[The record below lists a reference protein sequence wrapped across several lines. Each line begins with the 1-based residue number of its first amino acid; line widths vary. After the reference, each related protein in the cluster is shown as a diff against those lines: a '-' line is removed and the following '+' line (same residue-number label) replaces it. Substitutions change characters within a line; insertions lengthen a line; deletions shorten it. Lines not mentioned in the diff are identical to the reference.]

1 MNRITS
7 SLFIFLF
14 SFTLQAQILHVK
26 ADASGANNGLSWAD
40 AYTDL
45 QSAISTASSGTQI
58 WVAVGTYKPTSGT
71 DRDAYFELKNG
82 VEIYG
87 GFLGTET
94 QLAERDYI
102 HNESILSGDI
112 GVVGDSLDNSYT
124 IVYSIGTDENTIL
137 EGFTIQDG
145 NADYTGTDVLDT
157 DPRKSGGG
165 MYLSGEMT
173 DLRCQIKHCHF
184 KNNHSDA
191 RGGGL
196 FVWSG
201 AAAGSTRPN
210 IFANEFTQND
220 AGTLG
225 GGFYWIGGTTLQA
238 ELIPADSL
246 IFNNNNA
253 NVGGGIHMTSRV
265 NNALT
270 KIRNCSF
277 AENIS
282 SSYGGG
288 LYFREDSFDNVGT
301 EFEGCDFTY
310 NTSAFSGGGI
320 FHESFYEFKNITL
333 RDCYL
338 DHNVA
343 GTIENPVNGGGIFI
357 GGYID
362 TPNPNAKV
370 LIDNTTMSWN
380 AGNYG
385 GAINP
390 SITGAVVI
398 EVTNSTFQYNSAAFS
413 GGGIYTSNPDHTLRV
428 SNSYFEGNAAND
440 ATGGGIHV
448 QSSDVKITNSVFQAN
463 IGKTGA
469 GIRMINGE
477 ISNCVFYEN
486 NAVQQGGGIRC
497 QQAMIANCIFWNNIN
512 FGTGPDIYNNSFPLT
527 VESCLFSSADC
538 AAINYI
544 NSNISCSGNTLFGID
559 PLFTNPTI
567 GDFSVPLNS
576 IVRDAGD
583 NTLYH
588 PEITEDY
595 FGNMRIQGSSIDI
608 GVYELPVVSITSVTG
623 NASDCQEESINIGSI
638 NYEIA
643 DGVTPLTLTIGDVQE
658 ITDDITGT
666 ITGLAGG
673 TFDFTVTDAV
683 GNSATQSVVIQ
694 TLPQPTIGID
704 LTLPTCNAFTNGVLV
719 LDPQGETAPFSVI
732 WDDGTESF
740 GQYGVGAGMY
750 SYTLTDAFGCV
761 LTGTET
767 ITEPSAVILNETIQ
781 NTICVGDA
789 TGQVS
794 INPTGGTGMLT
805 AVWSPNPNNEE
816 GYELTNI
823 TSGVYAVIVTDES
836 GCAFGEQ
843 YIVESGSAVEI
854 SAEITDAG
862 CSGTATGAI
871 TVTPVTGEG
880 ELTYAWSNEMTGAT
894 ISDIF
899 AGNYN
904 VTVTD
909 EIGCQTVETYTVFA
923 GAPITFS
930 PTIMSNTCAG
940 ATEGSIDLN
949 VEDTNGLNFT
959 WSPNVVGQTGTVL
972 TELAADT
979 YFLTITDGDECPSY
993 AEYTISEPSEIELT
1007 PLATNPSCL
1016 GGSDGTITIFAEGG
1030 TAVTPE
1036 DYVFEVTPSLIEG
1049 ANGVYSGAAAGEYQL
1064 IVTDLNGCT
1073 VESTITLEEGEAL
1086 TINGVV
1092 NDIACFAES
1101 SGSINL
1107 AGDGADGSTY
1117 IWSPNANGQ
1126 TTNIITE
1133 LAADTYSVTVID
1145 GVGCQRFNE
1154 FVVTEPSEMNL
1165 ISSTENVL
1173 CAAGNDGIINITAT
1187 GGTPFADCGYDYTVS
1202 PDLSS
1207 PDCGVFTGAVAGTYT
1222 LTATD
1227 ANGCQM
1233 NTSVDVIENE
1243 ALSAIISVADASCP
1257 GATDGSVNIEITG
1270 GEAPYEI
1277 NGEVENLGAGE
1288 YSVLITD
1295 VNNCEFTSTF
1305 TVLESA
1311 GLTLNFD
1318 VIDATCIGA
1327 SNGSVEVIIT
1337 GGVAPYT
1344 IEGETND
1351 LVAGEYEITASDS
1364 NGCGATATFT
1374 VSEPSLL
1381 SFDFDIINAE
1391 TSSSM
1396 DGSIFIENVIGGTAP
1411 YDFEWENGE
1420 TTEDITNISS
1430 GIYNLIITDGNNCTY
1445 SFGFEVDYNT
1455 ALDDLS
1461 SLGWEAHLQPN
1472 ILTNQTNTQLFLK
1485 ADQNAKGKL
1494 HIYDAIG
1501 RLSTSQT
1508 LNIVSGDQQLTLSTE
1523 SLTTGVYFVRLEI
1536 GGLGSE
1542 VLRLVIV
1549 D

>member
-1 MNRITS
+1 MNRLTS

-14 SFTLQAQILHVK
+14 SFALQAQVLHVK
-26 ADASGANNGLSWAD
+26 VDASGANNGLSWAD

-45 QSAISTASSGTQI
+45 QSAIATASSGTQI
-58 WVAVGTYKPTSGT
+58 WVAIGTYKPTAGT

-112 GVVGDSLDNSYT
+112 GTVGDSLDNSYT

-137 EGFTIQDG
+137 EGFTIKGG
-145 NADYTGTDVLDT
+145 NANYEGEDVET
-157 DPRKSGGG
+157 THPSKSGGG
-165 MYLSGEMT
+165 VYLFGEDS
-173 DLRCQIKHCHF
+173 DLRCQVKHCLF
-184 KNNHSDA
+184 EGNSA
-191 RGGGL
+191 IYRGGGL
-196 FVWSG
+196 FVSTG
-201 AAAGSTRPN
+201 DNQGITRPT
-210 IFANEFTQND
+210 IFANSFIENN

-225 GGFYWIGGTTLQA
+225 GGYYWIGGTYLQP
-238 ELIPADSL
+238 ELIIGDSL
-246 IFNNNNA
+246 IFYRNTA
-253 NVGGGIHMTSRV
+253 NVGGGIHATSRL
-265 NNALT
+265 NDAAT

-277 AENIS
+277 TENIS
-282 SSYGGG
+282 NVYGGG
-288 LYFREDSFDNVGT
+288 IYFRESSFENIGLT
-301 EFEGCDFTY
+301 LEGCDFEY
-310 NTSAFSGGGI
+310 NNALFGGSGIYHEGDYNFTDLTIEDCYFDHNEDKSGVEISGYLDASAPSGKVTVENTIMSWNTGQYGGGI
-320 FHESFYEFKNITL
+320 
-333 RDCYL
+333 
-338 DHNVA
+338 NV
-343 GTIENPVNGGGIFI
+343 GIS
-357 GGYID
+357 GE
-362 TPNPNAKV
+362 V
-370 LIDNTTMSWN
+370 LI
-380 AGNYG
+380 
-385 GAINP
+385 
-390 SITGAVVI
+390 
-398 EVTNSTFQYNSAAFS
+398 EVKNSTFQYNGAAFS
-413 GGGIYTSNPDHTLRV
+413 GGGIYTSNPDHILRV

-477 ISNCVFYEN
+477 VSNCVFYEN

-497 QQAMIANCIFWNNIN
+497 QQATIANCIFWNNIN

-527 VESCLFSSADC
+527 VESCLFSSEDC
-538 AAINYI
+538 TAINYI

-559 PLFTNPTI
+559 PLFTNPTS

-595 FGNMRIQGSSIDI
+595 FGNIRIQGSSVDI

-643 DGVTPLTLTIGDVQE
+643 DGVTPLTLTIGDFQE
-658 ITDDITGT
+658 TTDDITGT

-673 TFDFTVTDAV
+673 TFDFMVTDAV

-694 TLPQPTIGID
+694 TLPQPTIGVDI
-704 LTLPTCNAFTNGVLV
+704 TLPTCNAFTNGILV
-719 LDPQGETAPFSVI
+719 LDPTGDTAPFSVI
-732 WDDGTESF
+732 WDDGIESF

-761 LTGTET
+761 STGTET
-767 ITEPSAVILNETIQ
+767 ITQPTAVVLNETIQ

-805 AVWSPNPNNEE
+805 AVWSPNPNDED

-871 TVTPVTGEG
+871 TVTPITGEG

-959 WSPNVVGQTGTVL
+959 WSPNVIGQAGTVL

-993 AEYTISEPSEIELT
+993 AEYIISEPSEIELT
-1007 PLATNPSCL
+1007 PLTTNPSCL
-1016 GGSDGTITIFAEGG
+1016 GGSDGTVTIFAEGG
-1030 TAVTPE
+1030 TVATSN
-1036 DYVFEVTPSLIEG
+1036 DYVFQVTPSLIEST
-1049 ANGVYSGAAAGEYQL
+1049 NGVFSGAAAGEYQL
-1064 IVTDLNGCT
+1064 TVTDLNGCT
-1073 VESTITLEEGEAL
+1073 VESTIILIEGEAL
-1086 TINGVV
+1086 TISGIV
-1092 NDIACFAES
+1092 NDVACFEES
-1101 SGSINL
+1101 TGSIDL
-1107 AGDGADGSTY
+1107 AGDGTDGSTY
-1117 IWSPNANGQ
+1117 VWSANASGQ
-1126 TTNIITE
+1126 TTNMITG
-1133 LAADTYSVTVID
+1133 LAPDTYAVTVTD
-1145 GVGCQRFNE
+1145 GVGCQGINE
-1154 FVVTEPSEMNL
+1154 FVVTEPSEMSL
-1165 ISSTENVL
+1165 ISSSENVL
-1173 CAAGNDGIINITAT
+1173 CAAGSDGIINITAT

-1202 PDLSS
+1202 PDLNS
-1207 PDCGVFTGAVAGTYT
+1207 PDCGVFTGAVAGMYM
-1222 LTATD
+1222 LTAAD

-1233 NTSVDVIENE
+1233 STAVEVIENE
-1243 ALSAIISVADASCP
+1243 ALNAIISVTDASCP
-1257 GATDGSVNIEITG
+1257 GVTDGSVNIEITG

-1277 NGEVENLGAGE
+1277 TGEVENLGAGE

-1295 VNNCEFTSTF
+1295 INSCEFTSTF
-1305 TVLESA
+1305 TILESA

-1318 VIDATCIGA
+1318 VTDASCIGA

-1344 IEGETND
+1344 IEGETNN
-1351 LVAGEYEITASDS
+1351 LIAGDYEVTVSDS

-1381 SFDFDIINAE
+1381 SFDFDIVNAE

-1430 GIYNLIITDGNNCTY
+1430 GIYNLIITDSNNCTY

-1455 ALDDLS
+1455 ALNYLS

-1494 HIYDAIG
+1494 QIYDAIG
-1501 RLSTSQT
+1501 HLSTSQT

-1523 SLTTGVYFVRLEI
+1523 GLTAGIYFVKLEVE
-1536 GGLGSE
+1536 GLGSE